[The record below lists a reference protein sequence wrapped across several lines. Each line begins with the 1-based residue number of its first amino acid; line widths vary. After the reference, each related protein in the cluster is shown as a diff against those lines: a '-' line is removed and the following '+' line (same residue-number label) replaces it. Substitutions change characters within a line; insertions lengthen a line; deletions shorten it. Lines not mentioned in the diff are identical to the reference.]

1 MNTGENLCRLCSRCA
16 RSAAVI
22 SAYVGSQICSDF
34 NRATD
39 FAGEG

>member
-1 MNTGENLCRLCSRCA
+1 MNTAENLCRFCSRCA

-22 SAYVGSQICSDF
+22 SVYVGSQINSDF
-34 NRATD
+34 VRATD